1 MEVKSLAANS
11 AAVVLAVLF
20 GSAPAGLAMESD
32 TSPAPLSEEG
42 WCAGAL
48 HLIVRA
54 GRDVRVSLGAIF
66 SHPSSCRPV
75 ATGRKCQSA
84 RRRQGG
90 SSACVKHARGV
101 ERQTQ
106 GIEARMPSSVPCS
119 SSTRR

>member
-48 HLIVRA
+48 HPGHRGQDAFI
-54 GRDVRVSLGAIF
+54 GALQF
-66 SHPSSCRPV
+66 QHSPV
-75 ATGRKCQSA
+75 N
-84 RRRQGG
+84 
-90 SSACVKHARGV
+90 
-101 ERQTQ
+101 
-106 GIEARMPSSVPCS
+106 P
-119 SSTRR
+119 

>member
-54 GRDVRVSLGAIF
+54 GRDVR
-66 SHPSSCRPV
+66 
-75 ATGRKCQSA
+75 KECQSA
-84 RRRQGG
+84 QSSHIPVHAARWRQAE
-90 SSACVKHARGV
+90 SARAREGDKGV
-101 ERQTQ
+101 A
-106 GIEARMPSSVPCS
+106 ARV
-119 SSTRR
+119 